1 MSYNTAVSHLLH
13 FDARLYPKADPST
26 TLLQGTV
33 DIDQGESIAILGP
46 SGSGKSLLSQ
56 ALAGRLP
63 ATIGVEGSIQRAA
76 PVTLIQQQCRT
87 ALNPLV
93 RIGKQLSFGAVCAHD
108 LLERVGL
115 RPTSRFMQAYP
126 GELSGGQLQRAAIA
140 MALGTQAQVLIADES
155 TTALDAITQAEVVAA
170 LQQAQTLVFI
180 SHDIALAA
188 SICEHALEIRS
199 GEIVADST
207 MASYVE
213 LQCNH

>member
-1 MSYNTAVSHLLH
+1 MSHLLH
-13 FDARLYPKADPST
+13 FNARLFPKADPSV
-26 TLLQGTV
+26 TLLQGSV
-33 DIDQGESIAILGP
+33 DIDQGESIAIIGP
-46 SGSGKSLLSQ
+46 SGSGKSMLSQ

-63 ATIGVEGSIQRAA
+63 ATIGVEGTIERHA

-93 RIGKQLSFGAVCAHD
+93 RIGKQLSFGKLCTHD

-115 RPTSRFMQAYP
+115 RPTSRFSQAYP

-170 LQQAQTLVFI
+170 LTQAQTLVFVT
-180 SHDIALAA
+180 HDIPLAA
-188 SICEHALEIRS
+188 SICQRVIEVRN
-199 GEIVADST
+199 GEITADTT
-207 MASYVE
+207 MASYME
-213 LQCNH
+213 SQCSHQ